1 MMEYLLQ
8 AGVKTKQ
15 CCVPYCKDNISKRH
29 RFPKGDENIFNK
41 WVNNVRHPKFEGL
54 NKDQIYRS
62 YYVCDRHFE
71 EEFKVP
77 GTKRGLLPAF
87 TDENTSTIS
96 ENIVGNDTGTHTF
109 SFVKPN

>member
-77 GTKRGLLPAF
+77 GTKRGLRKDAMPSLF
-87 TDENTSTIS
+87 LIS
-96 ENIVGNDTGTHTF
+96 GMNSQLNYEDNII
-109 SFVKPN
+109 